1 MKLFH
6 RTPEGCAYRKGV
18 NWHKAPGWFRTVFFC
33 GDCRLYFRVRWK
45 LRTEFTEDDD
55 YNAKDKFRWAPR
67 VFLRWDLRKN
77 EEGPAD
83 YVLGPDGV
91 DMVPATRETEEAAV
105 RRLIEDTRGPYDR
118 K

>member
-1 MKLFH
+1 VKLFH

-45 LRTEFTEDDD
+45 VL
-55 YNAKDKFRWAPR
+55 NRWAPR

-77 EEGPAD
+77 EEGPTS
-83 YVLGPDGV
+83 YVLGPDGL
-91 DMVPATRETEEAAV
+91 DMVPATAENEAAAIQ
-105 RRLIEDTRGPYDR
+105 RLIDATRVPWCSSR
-118 K
+118 KDD